1 MYFLFTIIALALIF
15 DYINGFHDAANSIA
29 TIVSTKVLT
38 PFQAVLWAAVFNFA
52 AFFIFKDHG
61 VADTVAKTVDPAKIE
76 KAGMLT
82 VVFAGLI
89 AAICWN
95 LLTWWFGIPSSS
107 SHTLIGGFA
116 GAGIAAGG
124 MDAVNAEPIL
134 KVASF
139 IFLAPLVGMIIAFII
154 SVWFIYSFRNGP
166 APRIVSLLII
176 LGVIYFLYTHIETD
190 PNEIKSHY
198 ESYFWQ
204 VVFYSKNFKWILLAF
219 ILLVMAVFTFWLNT
233 LNATK
238 ANTWFKRL
246 QLVSSAAFSIGHGG
260 NDAQKVMGII
270 TAALIANGNIATFEQ
285 MPAWVPIACYSAIG
299 LGTMSGGWKIV
310 KTMGTRITKVTPF
323 EGVAAETAG
332 AITLFVTEALKIPVS
347 TTHTITGSIMGVGAT
362 KRLSAVRWGVTLH
375 LLWAWILTIPVSA
388 LLAAGIFY
396 LVHFFI

>member
-1 MYFLFTIIALALIF
+1 MSFIFIIIGLALVF

-29 TIVSTKVLT
+29 TVVSTKVLT
-38 PFQAVLWAAVFNFA
+38 PFQAVLWAALFNFA

-89 AAICWN
+89 AAIAWN
-95 LLTWWFGIPSSS
+95 LFTWWFGIPSSS

-124 MDAVNAEPIL
+124 WDAVNSEPII
-134 KVASF
+134 KTASF

-166 APRIVSLLII
+166 WPRIISLVVI
-176 LGVIYFLYTHIETD
+176 LLVIYFLYANVETD
-190 PNEIKSHY
+190 PGKIKSHY
-198 ESYFWQ
+198 TSYVGK
-204 VVFYSKNFKWILLAF
+204 VVFYSKNFKWILLAL
-219 ILLVMAVFTFWLNT
+219 ILLIMAVFTFWLNT

-270 TAALIANGNIATFEQ
+270 TAALIANGNISSFDQ
-285 MPAWVPIACYSAIG
+285 MPTWVPIACYAAIG

-332 AITLFVTEALKIPVS
+332 AITLFTTEALKIPVS

-362 KRLSAVRWGVTLH
+362 KRLSAVRWGVTIN

-396 LVHFFI
+396 LVRMIM